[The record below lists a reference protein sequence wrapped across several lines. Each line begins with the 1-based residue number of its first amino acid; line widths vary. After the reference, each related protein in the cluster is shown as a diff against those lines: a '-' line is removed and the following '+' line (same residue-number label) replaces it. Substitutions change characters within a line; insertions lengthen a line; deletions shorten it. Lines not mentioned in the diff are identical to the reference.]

1 MNGNQMMLSIAAM
14 IFLSMLILNVHS
26 STTDKLIILYSNEAV
41 IEATG
46 IVQAVFEEIQTK
58 AFDENTV
65 SDAAKER
72 NLLTPVLSLGADSSE
87 AVYTE
92 RVDEAIEQADA
103 EVDSYLSVRFLV
115 PVSNPPTILN
125 KLSTDIAIYNLY
137 SRGIADE
144 IPEVRKDRYKNA
156 IKTLEKIS
164 TGKISLDVSPLP
176 DPIDQEGGSESSTPD
191 DTNNIFTRDK
201 LEGF

>member
-1 MNGNQMMLSIAAM
+1 MGNQMMLSIAAM

-72 NLLTPVLSLGADSSE
+72 NLLTPVLSLGKDSSE
-87 AVYTE
+87 AVYTDFDDIDDYNGLSIIDSANVMGKFDLAVLVYYVAE
-92 RVDEAIEQADA
+92 TSPYDSSGTRTYIKRVDVTISNESLPTTLSFKKLI
-103 EVDSYLSVRFLV
+103 SY
-115 PVSNPPTILN
+115 
-125 KLSTDIAIYNLY
+125 
-137 SRGIADE
+137 
-144 IPEVRKDRYKNA
+144 
-156 IKTLEKIS
+156 
-164 TGKISLDVSPLP
+164 
-176 DPIDQEGGSESSTPD
+176 
-191 DTNNIFTRDK
+191 
-201 LEGF
+201 

>member
-1 MNGNQMMLSIAAM
+1 MAGNQMMLSIAAM

-87 AVYTE
+87 TVYTE
-92 RVDEAIEQADA
+92 FDDIDDYNGLSITDTANVMGEFDLAVLVYYVDETSPYDSSGTRTYIKRVDVTISN
-103 EVDSYLSVRFLV
+103 VSLPTTLSFKKLISY
-115 PVSNPPTILN
+115 
-125 KLSTDIAIYNLY
+125 
-137 SRGIADE
+137 
-144 IPEVRKDRYKNA
+144 
-156 IKTLEKIS
+156 
-164 TGKISLDVSPLP
+164 
-176 DPIDQEGGSESSTPD
+176 
-191 DTNNIFTRDK
+191 
-201 LEGF
+201 

>member
-1 MNGNQMMLSIAAM
+1 MGNQMMLSIAAM

-72 NLLTPVLSLGADSSE
+72 NLLTPVLSLGKDSSE
-87 AVYTE
+87 AVYTDFDDIDDYNGLSIIDSANVMGKFNLAVLVYYVAE
-92 RVDEAIEQADA
+92 TSPYDSSGTRTYIKRVDVTISNESLPTTLSFKKLI
-103 EVDSYLSVRFLV
+103 SY
-115 PVSNPPTILN
+115 
-125 KLSTDIAIYNLY
+125 
-137 SRGIADE
+137 
-144 IPEVRKDRYKNA
+144 
-156 IKTLEKIS
+156 
-164 TGKISLDVSPLP
+164 
-176 DPIDQEGGSESSTPD
+176 
-191 DTNNIFTRDK
+191 
-201 LEGF
+201 

>member
-1 MNGNQMMLSIAAM
+1 MAGNQMILSIAGM

-72 NLLTPVLSLGADSSE
+72 NLLTPLGSLGKDSSE
-87 AVYTE
+87 VVYTDFDDIDDYNGLSITDTANVMGQFNLAVWVYYVDE
-92 RVDEAIEQADA
+92 TSPYDSSGIRTYIKRVDISISNESLPTTLSFKKLI
-103 EVDSYLSVRFLV
+103 SY
-115 PVSNPPTILN
+115 
-125 KLSTDIAIYNLY
+125 
-137 SRGIADE
+137 
-144 IPEVRKDRYKNA
+144 
-156 IKTLEKIS
+156 
-164 TGKISLDVSPLP
+164 
-176 DPIDQEGGSESSTPD
+176 
-191 DTNNIFTRDK
+191 
-201 LEGF
+201 

>member
-1 MNGNQMMLSIAAM
+1 MAGNQMMLSIAAM

-87 AVYTE
+87 AVYIEFDDIDDYNGLSITDTANVMGE
-92 RVDEAIEQADA
+92 FELDVLVYYVDETSPYDSSGTRTYIKRVDVTISN
-103 EVDSYLSVRFLV
+103 VSLPTTLSFKKLISY
-115 PVSNPPTILN
+115 
-125 KLSTDIAIYNLY
+125 
-137 SRGIADE
+137 
-144 IPEVRKDRYKNA
+144 
-156 IKTLEKIS
+156 
-164 TGKISLDVSPLP
+164 
-176 DPIDQEGGSESSTPD
+176 
-191 DTNNIFTRDK
+191 
-201 LEGF
+201 